1 MTEISPNRWSP
12 ERATAWYEARDW
24 PCGFNYMP
32 STAVN
37 FADMWH
43 PATFDPARIATELGW
58 AQAIGY
64 NSARVN
70 LQFIQWKADPKGTL
84 ERVDQF
90 MDIATKH
97 GISTVLCLFDD
108 CGFSGVEPTADIQPA
123 PVPGK
128 HNSRALASP
137 GRDAVVDETQWPEF
151 LDYVHDVVTRF
162 ANDERLLFWDLY
174 NEPSNNSI
182 FVTDTTED
190 RYPAE
195 LLWDK
200 SFRFCKLV
208 FEKARGID
216 PIQPITS
223 AAWMLDH
230 SWENDQGIGT
240 AYQNEIDQYLLAAS
254 DIISFHAYA
263 PLDWFSQII
272 TDLQKLGRPIM
283 CTEWLARPAGSLMEE
298 QLPLMHKHKIGAY
311 QWGFVNGR
319 SQTNVPWPNLKAKI
333 ENYDA
338 ATSPWFHDV
347 LREDGSPYDA
357 KEMDIVKQLTSGS

>member
-1 MTEISPNRWSP
+1 MAKPEDKRWSA
-12 ERATAWYEARDW
+12 ERANAWYDKQDW

-43 PATFDPARIATELGW
+43 AQTFDPARIEEEMGW
-58 AQAIGY
+58 AEAIGY

-70 LQFIQWKADPKGTL
+70 LQYIQWKNDPKGTL
-84 ERVDQF
+84 DRLDQF
-90 MDIATKH
+90 MAIASRH
-97 GISTVLCLFDD
+97 GVSTVPCLFDD
-108 CGFSGVEPTADIQPA
+108 CGFSGVEPTADVQPD

-137 GRDAVVDETQWPEF
+137 GRDAVMDESQWPDY
-151 LDYVHDVVTRF
+151 LDYVRDTFGRF
-162 ANDERLLFWDLY
+162 ARDERILYWDPY

-190 RYPAE
+190 RYTTD
-195 LLWDK
+195 LWDK
-200 SFRFCKLV
+200 SFRLV
-208 FEKARGID
+208 QQVFAAAREID
-216 PIQPITS
+216 PDQPITS

-230 SWENDQGIGT
+230 AWENEEGIGT
-240 AYQNEIDQYLLAAS
+240 AYQNEIDQFLLSAS
-254 DIISFHAYA
+254 DIISFHAYC
-263 PLDWFSQII
+263 PLPWFQKIVA
-272 TDLQKLGRPIM
+272 DLQELGRPIM
-283 CTEWLARPAGSLMEE
+283 CTEWLARPAGSLMDE
-298 QLPLMHKHKIGAY
+298 QLPLMHRHRIGAY

-333 ENYDA
+333 TDYDA

-347 LREDGSPYDA
+347 LREDGTPYDPA
-357 KEMDIVKQLTSGS
+357 EIALVRKLTS